1 MFDCVLLKLGVI
13 AQTVWKLYYWNHIK
27 GETKALEAGRLK
39 LLLDVE
45 ARLRLKAKEEQD
57 KADQSSS
64 DSDESDSKEAAKKKK
79 GEKKAAAALLK
90 AERATRRELRVK
102 RKADAE
108 GVPKVTKTK
117 GRPKTKPAEMPFSVP
132 LVPAPAVADVVE

>member
-1 MFDCVLLKLGVI
+1 MKLSVI
-13 AQTVWKLYYWNHIK
+13 AKTVWKLYYWNHIK

-45 ARLRLKAKEEQD
+45 ARLRLKVKEEQD

-90 AERATRRELRVK
+90 AERAARRELRVK
-102 RKADAE
+102 RKAEEEEA
-108 GVPKVTKTK
+108 PKVTKPK
-117 GRPKTKPAEMPFSVP
+117 GRPKSKPAEVAFSVP
-132 LVPAPAVADVVE
+132 LVAAPPEAEVVV